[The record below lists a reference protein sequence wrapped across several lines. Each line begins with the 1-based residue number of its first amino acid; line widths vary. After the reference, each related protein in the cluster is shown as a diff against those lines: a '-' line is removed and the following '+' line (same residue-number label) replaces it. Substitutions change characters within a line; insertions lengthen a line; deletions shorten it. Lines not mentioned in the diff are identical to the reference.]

1 MTLSNLA
8 AIESSTAHFNAI
20 ELRET
25 SHLVSSLYPATT
37 SPSTTLA
44 PQLFAAKRISQML
57 LNKRIKAIEQ
67 KKYNNINPEIVKVL
81 LVDDS
86 PIAAKSIHRLL
97 AGKSDIEFYYCN
109 DPQQAISMAIEIAP
123 TVILQDLVMPNVDG
137 LTMVKFFRAN
147 PATRLIPIVILSNQ
161 EESIVKAKAFSL
173 GVNDYLIKLPDPIEL
188 IARLRYHSTAYI
200 NQAKV
205 ACYNQE
211 LEGRVAERTSELEK
225 TVENLKQT
233 HAKLIQKEKMASLG
247 QLVAGVAHEINNPIN
262 FISGNIKPAQNYAK
276 DLLDL
281 IELYQQECPQLT
293 QKLQTK
299 IDEIDLDFIR
309 EDFIKLLD
317 SLKMGA
323 NRIRSLVVSLRNFSH
338 LDKAEKKM
346 ADIHDGIDNT
356 LLILGSKL
364 KNVRVVRNYENCP
377 MVECF
382 PGQLNQVFMNIL
394 ANAADAVEEKRQHS
408 QQSEN
413 CNHIDYPSGYQ
424 PEIIIRSQTLDDR
437 WIQVT
442 IADNGLGI
450 PEDLCD
456 RIFEPFFTTKPVG
469 KGTGLGLSI
478 SYQIIVEKHGGTIDV
493 AGIPGRGTT
502 FRIKVPRQILSH

>member
-1 MTLSNLA
+1 MTLFNLA
-8 AIESSTAHFNAI
+8 TRESSTAHVNAI
-20 ELRET
+20 ELKEK
-25 SHLVSSLYPATT
+25 SHPA
-37 SPSTTLA
+37 SPSRSPITLHSTTLT

-57 LNKRIKAIEQ
+57 FNKQIKAREQ
-67 KKYNNINPEIVKVL
+67 KKENNINSETVKVL

-86 PIAAKSIHRLL
+86 AIAAKSIHRLL
-97 AGKSDIEFYYCN
+97 ADEPDIQFYYCN
-109 DPQQAISMAIEIAP
+109 DPHQAVSMAMEISP
-123 TVILQDLVMPNVDG
+123 TVILQDLVMPNIDG

-147 PATRLIPIVILSNQ
+147 LATRSIPIVILSNQ
-161 EESIVKAKAFSL
+161 EESIVKAEAFSL

-200 NQAKV
+200 NQSKV
-205 ACYNQE
+205 AFYNQE
-211 LEGRVAERTSELEK
+211 LERRVAERTSELE
-225 TVENLKQT
+225 TTLEDLKQT

-262 FISGNIKPAQNYAK
+262 FISGNIKPAQDYAK
-276 DLLDL
+276 DLLD
-281 IELYQQECPQLT
+281 IIASYQQECPQVT
-293 QKLQTK
+293 QKLQKK

-323 NRIRSLVVSLRNFSH
+323 NRIRSLVVSLRDFSH
-338 LDKAEKKM
+338 LDKAETKM

-364 KNVRVVRNYENCP
+364 KNVRVIRNYEDCP

-394 ANAADAVEEKRQHS
+394 ANAADAVEEKRQHFHE
-408 QQSEN
+408 SEN
-413 CNHIDYPSGYQ
+413 YADIDRPLGYQ
-424 PEIIIRSQTLDDR
+424 PEICVRSQTLDDR

-450 PEDLCD
+450 PDDLCD

-493 AGIPGRGTT
+493 AGIPGQGTT
-502 FRIKVPRQILSH
+502 FTIKIPQQILSR